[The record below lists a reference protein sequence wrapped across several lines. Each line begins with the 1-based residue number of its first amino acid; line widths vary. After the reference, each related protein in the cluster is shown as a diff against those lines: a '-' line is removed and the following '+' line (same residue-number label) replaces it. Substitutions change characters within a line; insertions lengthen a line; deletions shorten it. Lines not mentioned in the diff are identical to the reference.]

1 MESEL
6 SSDYTKD
13 VMRNI
18 LPVAQGISLPQRID
32 YRGATKRYWY
42 QRDYLPI
49 SSHILLSIR
58 THIRYI
64 IVSLLIYL
72 IYCNDQTCTNTVK
85 KAEVKGD
92 VGFQKALFKSTN

>member
-1 MESEL
+1 
-6 SSDYTKD
+6 
-13 VMRNI
+13 
-18 LPVAQGISLPQRID
+18 
-32 YRGATKRYWY
+32 
-42 QRDYLPI
+42 
-49 SSHILLSIR
+49 LLSIR